1 MVQRLIRW
9 RALACALLAAIA
21 LAGCAPKPDAEQ
33 VRQAVQQQL
42 DAAFGARV
50 LQIESFRRAGSQPL
64 SRTDGRDGRLVY
76 FSAELKLMSDYHFG
90 EWDKHN
96 VGTLANLLGAGP
108 KGIAGL
114 GANGNLKGETLRVN
128 GSAAF
133 LREGANDWKL
143 VPTAPA
149 PEVVATLPHAAAG
162 AGVVPRPKEAPQP
175 SDAELALEEL
185 RVLLNSP
192 TGPTLSTA
200 ERDAIVTTA
209 AQTAVRQVRAR
220 LARTA
225 DTIALAAG
233 PASGAY
239 EEVARALAARAA
251 QAGVSF
257 EVPASD
263 GSVGNIR
270 LLADGAAQ
278 FALVQSDVAMAAYE
292 GQGRFGGAAQPELR
306 VVASL
311 FPEAVQL
318 VVRAD
323 GPIKAVTDLAGRR
336 VDLGLAHSGT
346 RANALAI
353 LAAHH
358 LALDS
363 LQVVTASTLAQA
375 TELLVQGKIDALFT
389 TVHAPAHALQRA
401 AAKSKLAWID
411 ILPTDALRASGLVPL
426 KLPARTYAGQAEPV
440 QTLATTALL
449 VTRTDVP
456 ETQVDTLLKLLFEPA
471 TTPRGE
477 GAAVAQINTG
487 TAREGVTIPFMPAAQ
502 SYLERHTPR

>member
-1 MVQRLIRW
+1 MVQRLTRW
-9 RALACALLAAIA
+9 RTLACALLAAFM
-21 LAGCAPKPDAEQ
+21 LAACAPKPDAEL
-33 VRQAVQQQL
+33 VREAVQQQL

-64 SRTDGRDGRLVY
+64 SGRDGRLVY
-76 FSAELKLMSDYHFG
+76 FSAELELMSDYHFG

-108 KGIAGL
+108 KGITGL
-114 GANGNLKGETLRVN
+114 GGNGNLKGDTLRVN

-133 LREGANDWKL
+133 LHEGTNEWKL

-149 PEVVATLPHAAAG
+149 PAVDTALPQAAAG
-162 AGVVPRPKEAPQP
+162 AAVLPRPKEAPQP
-175 SDAELALEEL
+175 SEAELALDEL
-185 RVLLNSP
+185 RALLRAP
-192 TGPTLSTA
+192 TGPTLPSA
-200 ERDAIVTTA
+200 ERDAIVTEE
-209 AQTAVRQVRAR
+209 AQSAVRQARAR
-220 LARTA
+220 LARSA

-251 QAGVSF
+251 QAEVSF
-257 EVPASD
+257 ELPDSD

-278 FALVQSDVAMAAYE
+278 FALVQNDVAMAAYQ

-306 VVASL
+306 AVASL

-323 GPIKAVTDLAGRR
+323 GPIKTVADLAGRR
-336 VDLGLAHSGT
+336 VDLGLPHSGT
-346 RANALAI
+346 RANAMAI
-353 LAAHH
+353 LAAHR
-358 LALDS
+358 LAPDS
-363 LQVVTASTLAQA
+363 LQIVSGNTLAQA

-389 TVHAPAHALQRA
+389 TVHAPARALQRA
-401 AAKSKLAWID
+401 AVRSRLALID

-449 VTRTDVP
+449 VTRSDVP
-456 ETQVDTLLKLLFEPA
+456 TKQVDTLLELLFEPA
-471 TTPRGE
+471 STPRGE
-477 GAAVAQINTG
+477 GAAMAQINTS

-502 SYLERHTPR
+502 TYLERRTKR

>member
-1 MVQRLIRW
+1 MVQRLNRW
-9 RALACALLAAIA
+9 RTLACALLAALL
-21 LAGCAPKPDAEQ
+21 LAGCAPKPDAEL

-50 LQIESFRRAGSQPL
+50 LQIESFTRAGSQAL
-64 SRTDGRDGRLVY
+64 AGRDGRLVY

-114 GANGNLKGETLRVN
+114 GAQGNLKGDTLRVN

-133 LREGANDWKL
+133 LREGTNDWKL

-149 PEVVATLPHAAAG
+149 HEVVATLPQAAAG
-162 AGVVPRPKEAPQP
+162 AAVLPRPKEGPQP
-175 SDAELALEEL
+175 SEAELALEEL
-185 RVLLNSP
+185 RALLRSP

-200 ERDAIVTTA
+200 ERDAIVTDA
-209 AQTAVRQVRAR
+209 AQTAVRQARAR
-220 LARTA
+220 LTRSA

-251 QAGVSF
+251 QAKVSF
-257 EVPASD
+257 ELPDSD

-278 FALVQSDVAMAAYE
+278 FALVQNDVAMAAFE
-292 GQGRFGGAAQPELR
+292 GRGRFGGAAQPELR
-306 VVASL
+306 AVASL

-323 GPIKAVTDLAGRR
+323 GPIKSLDDLAGRR

-353 LAAHH
+353 LAAHQ
-358 LALDS
+358 LALDA
-363 LQVVTASTLAQA
+363 LVVTGSTLAQA
-375 TELLVQGKIDALFT
+375 TELLAQGKIDALFT
-389 TVHAPAHALQRA
+389 TVHAPARALQRA

-449 VTRTDVP
+449 VTRSDVP
-456 ETQVDTLLKLLFEPA
+456 ATQVETLLKLLFEPA
-471 TTPRGE
+471 STPRGE
-477 GAAVAQINTG
+477 GSAMAQISTS
-487 TAREGVTIPFMPAAQ
+487 TAREGVTIPFVPAAQ
-502 SYLERHTPR
+502 TYLERHTPR